1 MLVNGCN
8 IIMYKY
14 QDRKNLELVDIS
26 SYKALLESKVSFTDN
41 IALEPY
47 SFEELMSY
55 ELQEKFTQ
63 VYVGCETP
71 KDFVTVSV
79 IIIRLRPVCLLQKIE
94 RTKIKF

>member
-47 SFEELMSY
+47 SFEEIMSY
-55 ELQEKFTQ
+55 EFT
-63 VYVGCETP
+63 GEG
-71 KDFVTVSV
+71 
-79 IIIRLRPVCLLQKIE
+79 LLKYMLDVKHQKLLNLLH
-94 RTKIKF
+94 